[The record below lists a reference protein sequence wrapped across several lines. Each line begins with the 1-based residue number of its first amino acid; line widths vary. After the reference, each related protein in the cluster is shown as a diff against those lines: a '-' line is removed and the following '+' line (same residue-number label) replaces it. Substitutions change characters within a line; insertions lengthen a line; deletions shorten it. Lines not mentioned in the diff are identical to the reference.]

1 MRLQQFIET
10 NAERILAEWVSFART
25 RTGAEG
31 MNVAALRDHA
41 AGMLAQIAIDLGT
54 PQTSQEQF
62 EKSRGPDDVDAA
74 HLDPSADASDD
85 SAAETHGADRASS
98 GFTVAD
104 MVAEFRALRASI
116 LRLWIAERGVLD
128 SADLH
133 DMMRFNE
140 AVDQAVAESIARFT
154 RDVDRARDMFIAILS
169 HDLRTPLQTVLL
181 STQQLLDAPMMV
193 DGQAVVLGRVVRSTL
208 RMNEMID
215 DLLDFTR
222 SRMGAGIAVEV
233 VPLDLRPLVR
243 EAVEEV
249 VVAYPDHHFVL
260 EPGVSLPGRGDAG
273 RLRQVLSN
281 LLGNAADHG
290 LVEAPIRIAA
300 WAGVGETV
308 IEVRNMGRLIAPRD
322 MGSIFGPFKRLRAG
336 QAKPEVDPA
345 HLGLGLYIA
354 DQIVTAH
361 GGRIEVSSTAADG
374 TCFAVHLPA

>member
-281 LLGNAADHG
+281 LLGNAAEHG

>member
-41 AGMLAQIAIDLGT
+41 AAMLAQIAIDLGT